1 MGELDNVLPPEV
13 KARATM
19 SGSELVLPYSEVL
32 SAITVANLHLIAVLG
47 IESFQIRHDSSL
59 ATVSYTGYD
68 SETPFGGDW
77 NGYVTA
83 MNAKAERWIG
93 ENRLGEN
100 HGYILTSASESEFRE
115 MRLHSDK
122 SK

>member
-1 MGELDNVLPPEV
+1 MGELENLLPAEV

-19 SGSELVLPYSEVL
+19 SGSELVLPYSEAL
-32 SAITVANLHLIAVLG
+32 SAIRVANLHLIAVLG
-47 IESFQIRHDSSL
+47 IESFQIRHDSLL

-68 SETPFGGDW
+68 SETPFAGDW

-83 MNAKAERWIG
+83 MNAKAERWIE

-100 HGYILTSASESEFRE
+100 HGYILTSASESEFKE
-115 MRLHSDK
+115 MRLHFDK
-122 SK
+122 